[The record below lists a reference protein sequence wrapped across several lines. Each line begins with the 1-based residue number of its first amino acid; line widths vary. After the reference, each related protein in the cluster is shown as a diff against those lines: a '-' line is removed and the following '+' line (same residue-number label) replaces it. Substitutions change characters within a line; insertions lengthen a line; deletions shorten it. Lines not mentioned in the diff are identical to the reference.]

1 MIENTNAAENVI
13 DTEYAEENL
22 QLAENQYTEEEEIE
36 QVENEFKSK
45 RELLEKTKIVKQT
58 WSILEIFQKIKDNK
72 LILDPDYQRME
83 IWGIDKKTAFIE
95 SLFMEIMIPPIY
107 VVEVPGNSI
116 LEENKYEVVDGKQ
129 RLTTIKSFL
138 NNEFALKDKCLE
150 YYQDLF
156 KNKKFNEISDL
167 YSEKTTQVLSS
178 VLDIY
183 VITANSPEFTK
194 YDIFARLN
202 KGAEKLKVNEI
213 RRAIYRSSVTQYITD
228 FVEHNLEDQE
238 LRKIYTET
246 FTKNDIKRFE
256 DYGRFYRSIAFF
268 VRSNIDSKQVDNYNS
283 RPRDMINE
291 VLHEIQNRKIDLSED
306 TVKLILET
314 TLSIKHK
321 YKNIENID
329 YLIDSFAP
337 FFKTDYIE
345 KLLSIIPD
353 IINDDVLAETFE
365 KSPATTTNVNERLKR
380 VCELMENNYE

>member
-1 MIENTNAAENVI
+1 M
-13 DTEYAEENL
+13 
-22 QLAENQYTEEEEIE
+22 
-36 QVENEFKSK
+36 
-45 RELLEKTKIVKQT
+45 
-58 WSILEIFQKIKDNK
+58 
-72 LILDPDYQRME
+72 
-83 IWGIDKKTAFIE
+83 
-95 SLFMEIMIPPIY
+95 
-107 VVEVPGNSI
+107 
-116 LEENKYEVVDGKQ
+116 
-129 RLTTIKSFL
+129 
-138 NNEFALKDKCLE
+138 
-150 YYQDLF
+150 
-156 KNKKFNEISDL
+156 

-228 FVEHNLEDQE
+228 FLEHNLEDQE

-291 VLHEIQNRKIDLSED
+291 VLHEIQKRKIDLSED

-345 KLLSIIPD
+345 KLLIIIPD